1 MIKDCKD
8 QLSRLMGS
16 SVSTSKLAARASAI
30 VGRYWPELTGKQR
43 IQLQHWLDAQYA
55 ESQKLVAT
63 SRLNERVRKAE
74 MATGAIEAIKKK
86 APPERG

>member
-43 IQLQHWLDAQYA
+43 IQLNNG
-55 ESQKLVAT
+55 SM
-63 SRLNERVRKAE
+63 LNTPNLKSLS
-74 MATGAIEAIKKK
+74 
-86 APPERG
+86 PPAG